1 MDASMR
7 APLNAV
13 IRWALMASGI
23 ALALVLLSLFF
34 GARPAS
40 AGVLNL
46 GGTPS
51 SSSQTT
57 SSQRSDGLLGGVVS
71 GVGGTVEG
79 VGRAV
84 GNVVTPT
91 RPAPAPAPAAPAPAP
106 AAPVPAPAAPAPA
119 PA

>member
-51 SSSQTT
+51 SSAQTT

-71 GVGGTVEG
+71 GIGGTVEG

-84 GNVVTPT
+84 GNVVTPA
-91 RPAPAPAPAAPAPAP
+91 RPAHVPARGPPAPAAPARAPAPAAPA
-106 AAPVPAPAAPAPA
+106 
-119 PA
+119 